1 MKKIIAIVMI
11 LAAASG
17 LWGCSM
23 KDFTQTLTITDP
35 EQVTEAFFEGLKK
48 KDTDTLIL
56 YTQNED
62 INMLLHSAGNK
73 EDLDLIYNSLFKNFT
88 YKIDSVEKNQ
98 AETAATAQV
107 QVCNSDFSGVLKEY
121 NKEAYSYMEDNLY
134 TGKNSKKSLNKKC
147 LSIFAK
153 QVEKASQAAPG
164 EPQTLTVKLTKNDNY
179 SWDME
184 LTEEMMEII
193 MGGLIIPV

>member
-1 MKKIIAIVMI
+1 MKKIISIIMI
-11 LAAASG
+11 LAAVSG

-23 KDFTQTLTITDP
+23 KDFTQTLTITEP
-35 EQVTEAFFEGLKK
+35 EQVTEAFFKGLKTK
-48 KDTDTLIL
+48 NTDTLIL
-56 YTQNED
+56 YTQNAD
-62 INMLLHSAGNK
+62 INMLLHSTGSK
-73 EDLDLIYNSLFKNFT
+73 EDLDMIYNSLFKNFT
-88 YKIDSVEKNQ
+88 YHIQSVEKNE
-98 AETAATAQV
+98 AETTATAQV
-107 QVCNSDFSGVLKEY
+107 QVSNSDFSKILKEY
-121 NKEAYSYMEDNLY
+121 QKEAYAYMEDNLY

-153 QVEKASQAAPG
+153 QVEKASQAEAG

-193 MGGLIIPV
+193 MGGLIIPL